1 MNYIIKILFLFSGLV
16 AYSSTSN
23 SQYQKIDE
31 KTIYFNSEQELNEK
45 YLDIK
50 NYIRDNQV
58 ELKYLVDTQRAWL
71 KNRNVKCRFDG
82 KNPNSENYK
91 CLSDSNYAKV
101 KDLKKSYL
109 NFESLENSVIR
120 PFKYTGG
127 IQKNL
132 EIGGC
137 WCGES
142 MIKILNDKIYVYQVC
157 DDKLKTP
164 RIYKI
169 VGKRISEFSAEYQID
184 TNNNGVSEF
193 NLSFVTSGKNVWNLV
208 PTVFRKDDLINLNF
222 SINYTTDTDIKVE
235 KLDCSDS
242 EE

>member
-1 MNYIIKILFLFSGLV
+1 MGSK
-16 AYSSTSN
+16 
-23 SQYQKIDE
+23 QQKIDE
-31 KTIYFNSEQELNEK
+31 RIFYFNSEQELNEK

-71 KNRNVKCRFDG
+71 KNRNVKCHFDG
-82 KNPNSENYK
+82 KNPNVKNYK
-91 CLSDSNYAKV
+91 CLSDSNYSKV
-101 KDLKKSYL
+101 KDLKESYL
-109 NFESLENSVIR
+109 NFKSLENNLIK
-120 PFKYTGG
+120 PFKYEGG
-127 IQKNL
+127 IQKKL

-137 WCGES
+137 LCGES
-142 MIKILNDKIYVYQVC
+142 MIKILKDKIYVYQAC

-169 VGKRISEFSAEYQID
+169 VGKKIGEFSVEYQID

-193 NLSFVTSGKNVWNLV
+193 NLSFVTNGKNVWNIV

-222 SINYTTDTDIKVE
+222 SINYTTDIDVKVE
-235 KLDCSDS
+235 KLDCFDA